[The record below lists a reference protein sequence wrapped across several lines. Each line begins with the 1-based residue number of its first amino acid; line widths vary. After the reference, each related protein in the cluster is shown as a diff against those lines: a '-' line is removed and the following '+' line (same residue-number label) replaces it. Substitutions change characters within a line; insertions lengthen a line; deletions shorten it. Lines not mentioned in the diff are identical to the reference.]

1 LFKAKDL
8 LLFLY
13 FIVKGIHMFP
23 KDIKYAITHEWAR
36 VKDNVVEIGI
46 TKHAID
52 ALTDLTYFEFILEE
66 GDEVTKGDIFGEVES
81 VKTSSSLY
89 CPVSG
94 TIVEVNQ
101 DIADNLETLMEDPY
115 GAGWLIKI
123 EMSDPEELDAMMDAA
138 GYKAHAESE
147 SH

>member
-1 LFKAKDL
+1 
-8 LLFLY
+8 
-13 FIVKGIHMFP
+13 MFP
-23 KDIKYAITHEWAR
+23 KDIKYAVTHEWAR

>member
-1 LFKAKDL
+1 
-8 LLFLY
+8 
-13 FIVKGIHMFP
+13 MFP

>member
-1 LFKAKDL
+1 
-8 LLFLY
+8 
-13 FIVKGIHMFP
+13 MFP

-123 EMSDPEELDAMMDAA
+123 EMSDPEELDAMMDAV